1 MTRANGASAPRATL
15 EAPPPPLRV
24 AMLSM
29 HTSPLAP
36 LGGRETGGM
45 NVYVRAA
52 SGALAR
58 AGLRV
63 DAFTRR
69 DDPSAPEIDALPGGA
84 RLVRVPAGPPRP
96 AAKEEQSAWTGEF
109 AEGVRA
115 FAARED
121 GGYGLVHS
129 HYWLSAVAG
138 RDLARA
144 WDAPHVAMF
153 HTLAEVKLR
162 AGASDGEPPERIE
175 AERAL
180 TRGVDRVVV
189 ATEHERLLLGELYG
203 VPPERASVIPPGVD
217 RERFR
222 PRDRAAARAALGIE
236 AGARVLLAAGRLE
249 PPKGLDLLI
258 GALGEM
264 KEREGLLT
272 IVVGGDER
280 AAPELARLRALAE
293 ARGVAGLVRFE
304 GAAPHERIGTYYNA
318 ADVVVAPSAY
328 ESFGLVAAE
337 AMASGAPV
345 VAARVGGLASTVE
358 DGRTGYLIARRCPR
372 AFAEKLDLLLADEP
386 LRRRLG
392 AAAAES
398 MRAYDWREVAS
409 RLRGLYAALAARAPA
424 AAGA

>member
-1 MTRANGASAPRATL
+1 MSA
-15 EAPPPPLRV
+15 PLRV
-24 AMLSM
+24 AVLSF
-29 HTSPLAP
+29 HTSPLAQP
-36 LGGRETGGM
+36 GGRESGGM
-45 NVYVRAA
+45 NVYVREVAA
-52 SGALAR
+52 RLAR
-58 AGLRV
+58 EDVRADV
-63 DAFTRR
+63 FTRR
-69 DDPSAPEIDALPGGA
+69 TDPVQPAAQPLAPGV
-84 RLVRVPAGPPRP
+84 RLVHVDAGPPRRV
-96 AAKEEQSAWTGEF
+96 AKEDLHPWAAPF
-109 AEGVRA
+109 AAGVEA
-115 FAARED
+115 FARGE
-121 GGYGLVHS
+121 GEGYGLVHS
-129 HYWLSAVAG
+129 HYWLAAEAG
-138 RDLARA
+138 EMLARG
-144 WDAPHVAMF
+144 WGVPHVAMF

-162 AGASDGEPPERIE
+162 SGASDGEPPERIE

-264 KEREGLLT
+264 REREGLLT